1 MIPYALGLGALMGAL
16 TQLSPWWFLGLLG
29 GLLLPHRARW
39 AGLAAYG
46 LVVLHLSLLQ
56 DPWRDQIGAWVRL
69 EGHLHEGFLHTPKG
83 RVYVRHFPPLK
94 EGRYVLEGHLLRP
107 QGRRNPGGFD
117 QGTWLRGLGVSAVLQ
132 ARKVVRFEP
141 ARREP
146 RDWFR
151 QQLTVGL
158 SPPAAALVAAL
169 TLGERRD
176 LGSTYEEFQRAG
188 LAHALAL
195 SGLHVG
201 ILAAFF
207 VLVLYR
213 LGPWRYLAALG
224 LLLFYLW
231 LVGPQPSL
239 VRAVIMAGVVLVG
252 LFLGRGKAG
261 LLPALALALFIH
273 LSLEPHVIFSLSA
286 QLSYLAVLGIALVL
300 PRLPR
305 LSGWRQWLWAS
316 LSITL
321 AAQVLILPLL
331 LHHFHQLPLIS
342 PLANLLVLPLLN
354 LLVPLGFLKLL
365 TGSLLAAP
373 TEALSNLTLGL
384 VGWLSEGPQLRW
396 GEIGPVGFAL
406 YYLGILPLVLGLYGK
421 VQWPKA
427 LGLAATTAL
436 VSLASQYPS
445 RAELWQ
451 LDVGQ
456 GDATLV
462 RLPGGVEV
470 LVDGGRGWAYPTL
483 ARALRALGVDEIDLL
498 VATHPDGDHVEA
510 LLQVIQNFPV
520 GLLVMGPKAAGNPL
534 DEALRKTAQSHR
546 VPILEAKAGTHLSIA
561 RAHLRF
567 LGPQG
572 DEVEDNQRSLVFILQ
587 YGQRKVLFTGDAPT
601 SSEARWPAEEVD
613 ILKVGHHGSE
623 SSTGEALLAAFQ
635 PKIAL
640 IGVGN
645 NPYGH
650 PTRAVLERLH
660 RHGVKIRRTDLE
672 GAIRIEL
679 R

>member
-1 MIPYALGLGALMGAL
+1 MPYALGLGALLGAL
-16 TQLSPWWFLGLLG
+16 TQLSPWWFLGLLA
-29 GLLLPHRARW
+29 GLLFPHGARW
-39 AGLAAYG
+39 TGLAAYG
-46 LVVLHLSLLQ
+46 LVALHLNLLQ
-56 DPWRDQIGAWVRL
+56 DPWKEQIGQWVRL
-69 EGHLHEGFLHTPKG
+69 EGRLQEGFLHTPKG
-83 RVYVRHFPPLK
+83 KVYVRHFPPLK
-94 EGRYVLEGHLLRP
+94 EGYYVLEGHLLRP

-117 QGTWLRGLGVSAVLQ
+117 QRTWLRGLGVSAVLQ
-132 ARKVVRFEP
+132 ARRVVRFEP
-141 ARREP
+141 PRREP
-146 RDWFR
+146 RDWLR
-151 QQLTVGL
+151 GQLTAGL

-207 VLVLYR
+207 VLVLYG
-213 LGPWRYLAALG
+213 LGPWRYLTALG
-224 LLLFYLW
+224 LLLVYLW

-239 VRAVIMAGVVLVG
+239 VRAVIMAGLVLLG
-252 LFLGRGKAG
+252 LFLGRGRVG
-261 LLPALALALFIH
+261 LLPALALALFTH
-273 LSLEPHVIFSLSA
+273 LSLEPYAIFSLSA

-300 PRLPR
+300 PHLPR

-321 AAQVLILPLL
+321 AAQALILPLL
-331 LHHFHQLPLIS
+331 LHQFHQLPLVS

-365 TGSLLAAP
+365 AGSLLAGP

-384 VGWLSEGPQLRW
+384 VGWLSKGPQLRW
-396 GEIGPVGFAL
+396 GEITPVGFAL
-406 YYLGILPLVLGLYGK
+406 YYLGILPLLLGLYGK
-421 VQWPKA
+421 VRWPNA
-427 LGLAATTAL
+427 LGLTATAAL

-462 RLPGGVEV
+462 RLPGRVEI
-470 LVDGGRGWAYPTL
+470 LVDGGRGWAYPNL
-483 ARALRALGVDEIDLL
+483 ERALRALGVDDIDLL

-510 LLQVIQNFPV
+510 LLQVVQNFPV
-520 GLLVMGPKAAGNPL
+520 GLLVTGPRATGNPL
-534 DEALRKTAQSHR
+534 DEALRRTAQLR
-546 VPILEAKAGTHLSIA
+546 NIPILEAGAGTQLSVA

-572 DEVEDNQRSLVFILQ
+572 DETEDNQRSLVFILQ
-587 YGQRKVLFTGDAPT
+587 YGQKKALFTGDAPA
-601 SSEARWPAEEVD
+601 SSEARWPAEKVD
-613 ILKVGHHGSE
+613 ILKVAHHGSE
-623 SSTGEALLAAFQ
+623 SSTSETLLVAFQ
-635 PKIAL
+635 PNTAL

-650 PTRAVLERLH
+650 PSRAVLERLH
-660 RHGVKIRRTDLE
+660 RYGVEIRRTDLE
-672 GAIRIEL
+672 GAIRINL